1 MASVARS
8 LARAVPARQVSA
20 PLRRNLATA
29 ARSSRPTIS
38 SQTKQHA
45 RRGFASEAAPKG
57 GNTGLWV
64 GLGLAAAGG
73 AGYYVYSTSSSAA
86 DVKPTVFVP
95 TKEDYQKVY
104 NDVAELLE
112 DNDYDDG
119 SRAPVI
125 LRLGWHASGTYDKAT
140 NTGGSDGAT
149 MRFAPESDH
158 GANAGLK
165 VARDTLE
172 QVKQKHPW
180 ISYSDLWIL
189 SAICAV
195 QEMGGPKIPY
205 RPGRSDKDMSACTPD
220 GRLPDAAKE
229 HDHLRAIFG
238 RMGFNDQEIVALAG
252 AHAVGRCHTDRS
264 GFDGPWTFSPTFFT
278 NDYYKLLM
286 NEKWGERKWNGPKQ
300 FQDVGSK
307 SLMMLPADMALVKD
321 KVFRKH
327 VERYAKDQDLFFT
340 EFSAVV
346 EKLFELGVPFKEGT
360 EKMTFKATID

>member
-1 MASVARS
+1 M
-8 LARAVPARQVSA
+8 
-20 PLRRNLATA
+20 
-29 ARSSRPTIS
+29 
-38 SQTKQHA
+38 
-45 RRGFASEAAPKG
+45 
-57 GNTGLWV
+57 
-64 GLGLAAAGG
+64 
-73 AGYYVYSTSSSAA
+73 
-86 DVKPTVFVP
+86 
-95 TKEDYQKVY
+95 
-104 NDVAELLE
+104 
-112 DNDYDDG
+112 
-119 SRAPVI
+119 I

-300 FQDVGSK
+300 FQVGF
-307 SLMMLPADMALVKD
+307 L
-321 KVFRKH
+321 
-327 VERYAKDQDLFFT
+327 
-340 EFSAVV
+340 SAYT
-346 EKLFELGVPFKEGT
+346 L
-360 EKMTFKATID
+360 